1 MIKILNRIIDD
12 NLSLIPFSSFHR
24 AKHSGIVV
32 RGPSIREKTCAERAD
47 VFIITCAQKS
57 ITPKISGSTGGE
69 IRGRYY
75 KEALRWRARY
85 KKPFISRRARI
96 PFSLLRTLSPKKK
109 KKRKNEED
117 FNKSRRALNYSS
129 SPLFFLSR

>member
-1 MIKILNRIIDD
+1 M
-12 NLSLIPFSSFHR
+12 
-24 AKHSGIVV
+24 
-32 RGPSIREKTCAERAD
+32 
-47 VFIITCAQKS
+47 FIITCAQKS

-96 PFSLLRTLSPKKK
+96 PFSLLRILSPKKK
-109 KKRKNEED
+109 KEKNEED